1 VSRGKLAIPI
11 LMAALLTVGVFLYLY
26 SPRLHVPGKDGI
38 DGPWGWFP
46 DNYIELRPGEEKEV
60 TYRLEVLSDVPNK
73 ENYFLVYAISSPG
86 NIDALPLPQGLE
98 VSPPSFEEEPRPNEN
113 YTLTVTI
120 RASPDLAPGEYYI
133 YIDGRDSIAGD
144 SAAIMPHGKKNSTLT
159 INVE

>member
-1 VSRGKLAIPI
+1 
-11 LMAALLTVGVFLYLY
+11 
-26 SPRLHVPGKDGI
+26 
-38 DGPWGWFP
+38 
-46 DNYIELRPGEEKEV
+46 
-60 TYRLEVLSDVPNK
+60 
-73 ENYFLVYAISSPG
+73 VYAISSPG